1 MPANDQTGAGENRQR
16 LDKWLWFA
24 RIVKTR
30 EDSQSLI
37 EAGHVRIN
45 RVKVTKPGHGVKPG
59 DVLTIVL
66 NARVRVLR
74 VETFAQR
81 RGEAATARLLY
92 AETTATRSGM
102 PSPEGDPPQ
111 KEGASDDGSC

>member
-1 MPANDQTGAGENRQR
+1 MPANDQTGAGESRQR

-45 RVKVTKPGHGVKPG
+45 RAKVTKPGHGVKPG

-74 VETFAQR
+74 VEAFA
-81 RGEAATARLLY
+81 GEKVLIHGSVRVQPRDASARDS
-92 AETTATRSGM
+92 RHVR
-102 PSPEGDPPQ
+102 
-111 KEGASDDGSC
+111 EGAADENLPVGLERDT

>member
-1 MPANDQTGAGENRQR
+1 MPASDQTGAGENRQR

-30 EDSQSLI
+30 EDSQRLVES
-37 EAGHVRIN
+37 GHVRIN
-45 RVKVTKPGHGVKPG
+45 STKVTKPGHGVKPG

-74 VETFAQR
+74 VVAFAQR
-81 RGEAATARLLY
+81 RGEATAARLLY
-92 AETTATRSGM
+92 AEPNAMASGM
-102 PSPEGDPPQ
+102 PSPEGGPAQ
-111 KEGASDDGSC
+111 KMDATGNGSC